1 MTTTP
6 TLQKISERTL
16 DNNIDGTEIIPI
28 IHPGETTGYKITTQQ
43 IIDTAVDTAVDAAV
57 DAVVIP
63 APDPD
68 LVTSVNG
75 KIGDVLTD
83 ATLITDATTART
95 LSALDAR
102 SYIRFTNAGAKTYT
116 FTAASMIAVNTE
128 ILVRNVGAGDL
139 TLVGSGVTLNAD
151 VGGTLVVPQN
161 GTVAIKIIGATEADV
176 MGATVAA

>member
-43 IIDTAVDTAVDAAV
+43 IIDTAVDAAV